1 MSVEIAPVQQG
12 DQPTPHMVGLA
23 QVGDP
28 VHVRDGADNQQGDAI
43 VEEVRTEHSRRKAKN
58 FLLLVTISMPSY
70 VYYMNLI
77 TSSS

>member
-12 DQPTPHMVGLA
+12 VQPTPHVVGLA

-43 VEEVRTEHSRRKAKN
+43 VEEVRSEHSINGKK
-58 FLLLVTISMPSY
+58 LLVTISMPSY
-70 VYYMNLI
+70 VY
-77 TSSS
+77 